1 MNTIPSAN
9 VRLLLPI
16 IACVLICS
24 NTFADDGHKHDDS
37 DDNAGKI
44 IALVNGEPI
53 SNLSL
58 QRITEQLTAQG
69 QKPDRQNIIDELI
82 NLEVLTQEAEKIDLD
97 KRKDVAIALQL
108 QYTQTMANAYLGEFS
123 NNLNIGEDEIR
134 AEYEKQIAAIKA
146 SEYKASHIIL
156 ETEEDALNVI
166 AELDAGGNFAVLAE
180 TYSTGPT
187 GVSGGDLG
195 WFQPENM
202 AEEFSAAI
210 ALMAK
215 GERSKEPVKT
225 KYGWH
230 IIQLDDLR
238 VAAKPDYSPAI
249 KTGIQNTLLRQ
260 AMTSKVEE
268 LKNAATIEMK

>member
-1 MNTIPSAN
+1 MNTIQTAKLRRLSA
-9 VRLLLPI
+9 
-16 IACVLICS
+16 IAACILINSSVL
-24 NTFADDGHKHDDS
+24 ADDGHNHSQS
-37 DDNAGKI
+37 DENEGEA
-44 IALVNGEPI
+44 IAIVNGKPI
-53 SNLSL
+53 SSLSL
-58 QRITEQLTAQG
+58 QRITEQLSAQG
-69 QKPDRQNIIDELI
+69 RQPERQNIIDELI

-97 KRKDVAIALQL
+97 KRADIATALQL

-123 NNLNIGEDEIR
+123 KNLSIGEDEIR

-187 GVSGGDLG
+187 GVTGGDLG

-210 ALMAK
+210 ALMEK
-215 GERSKEPVKT
+215 GERSKTPVKT

-249 KTGIQNTLLRQ
+249 KTGIQNTLLRE
-260 AMTSKVEE
+260 AMASEVEA
-268 LKNAATIEMK
+268 LKNAATIEIK